1 MFTSRSVPTPAMPVE
16 ISESLFTATD
26 DMRNNLHESP
36 IRVKALRFGAKIQ
49 AIRHTY

>member
-26 DMRNNLHESP
+26 DIRNNLHELP
-36 IRVKALRFGAKIQ
+36 IKEIYGLKVGV
-49 AIRHTY
+49 IRHTY